1 MCQLNFLKGVR
12 DGVEEKIEDKLYEL
26 RVIILCISLYFY
38 FNPKIKPLVVD
49 VAEFFIV
56 MRIVALVLGKFI
68 EYCIDIK
75 NKV

>member
-1 MCQLNFLKGVR
+1 MPVEFYERGCEGM
-12 DGVEEKIEDKLYEL
+12 EEKIENKLYEL

-56 MRIVALVLGKFI
+56 MRMTSLILGKFI

-75 NKV
+75 NKM

>member
-1 MCQLNFLKGVR
+1 MR